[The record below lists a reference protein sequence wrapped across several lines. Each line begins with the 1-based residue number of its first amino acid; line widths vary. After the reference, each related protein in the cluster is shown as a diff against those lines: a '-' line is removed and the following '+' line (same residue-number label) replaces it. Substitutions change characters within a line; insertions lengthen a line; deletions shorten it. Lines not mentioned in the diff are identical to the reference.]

1 MKKNLILP
9 LLLALSLPALA
20 DPIDDFAQAELERQ
34 KIPGLAVGI
43 YRNGNI
49 VKQQGYGL
57 ANVEHQI
64 PVSADTVFQTASI
77 GKMFAAAV
85 VMLLVEDGKIHLD
98 QSVRAYCP
106 KRPKAGSPSPSATCS
121 TTLAASAT
129 LKPTGSKTA
138 AKNKCCAA
146 STPPRCNSN

>member
-1 MKKNLILP
+1 MKKTLLP

-57 ANVEHQI
+57 ANVETPNPRLRRHR
-64 PVSADTVFQTASI
+64 VS
-77 GKMFAAAV
+77 
-85 VMLLVEDGKIHLD
+85 DGLHRQK
-98 QSVRAYCP
+98 C
-106 KRPKAGSPSPSATCS
+106 SP
-121 TTLAASAT
+121 
-129 LKPTGSKTA
+129 
-138 AKNKCCAA
+138 
-146 STPPRCNSN
+146 PPP

>member
-9 LLLALSLPALA
+9 LLLALSLPAPA
-20 DPIDDFAQAELERQ
+20 DPVDDFAQAELERQ

-77 GKMFAAAV
+77 G
-85 VMLLVEDGKIHLD
+85 
-98 QSVRAYCP
+98 
-106 KRPKAGSPSPSATCS
+106 
-121 TTLAASAT
+121 
-129 LKPTGSKTA
+129 
-138 AKNKCCAA
+138 
-146 STPPRCNSN
+146 

>member
-85 VMLLVEDGKIHLD
+85 VIDRK
-98 QSVRAYCP
+98 SVV
-106 KRPKAGSPSPSATCS
+106 
-121 TTLAASAT
+121 
-129 LKPTGSKTA
+129 
-138 AKNKCCAA
+138 
-146 STPPRCNSN
+146 

>member
-77 GKMFAAAV
+77 GKMFAAAA
-85 VMLLVEDGKIHLD
+85 VMLLVEDGKIRLD
-98 QSVRAYCP
+98 QTVAQFLKENGSEVVSFVRSKVGDGIEKKEVDY
-106 KRPKAGSPSPSATCS
+106 
-121 TTLAASAT
+121 AAEVAA
-129 LKPTGSKTA
+129 A
-138 AKNKCCAA
+138 AKV
-146 STPPRCNSN
+146 